1 MSKLTENYSNPKYT
15 KDETINEEIE
25 KVELFRQSLELSNQ
39 EYVDQHPELSHVLE
53 DFVKAIFAQKPTD
66 LVKFGAFYFNN
77 VAPRVGP
84 IPIVCSGP
92 SGVGKGTLINR
103 LLTTFPHVFGF
114 SVSHTTRAPRNGE
127 IDGVHYNFVSK
138 ADFEAAVERGEFVEY
153 AKVHT
158 NYYGT
163 SFQAIEKIRL
173 ASRVCLLDIDIQGLQ
188 NVRRSKL
195 DCKAIFVTPPSLE
208 ELENRLKARGTET
221 PDKTKIRLENAVGEI
236 AFGHTPGNFD
246 EILVND
252 NVDDAFHRFV
262 EILQKWYPE
271 IDLYPKDMKV

>member
-1 MSKLTENYSNPKYT
+1 MKR
-15 KDETINEEIE
+15 KDKIFPPIDFTANGLIPFRINEEIE

-163 SFQAIEKIRL
+163 SFQAIEKVPITRSSLDFRL
-173 ASRVCLLDIDIQGLQ
+173 SFLTV
-188 NVRRSKL
+188 
-195 DCKAIFVTPPSLE
+195 
-208 ELENRLKARGTET
+208 
-221 PDKTKIRLENAVGEI
+221 
-236 AFGHTPGNFD
+236 
-246 EILVND
+246 
-252 NVDDAFHRFV
+252 
-262 EILQKWYPE
+262 
-271 IDLYPKDMKV
+271 